1 MIFTPID
8 YDEAA
13 DWPLPLGPVI
23 WPAPRKIG
31 PVSRLLVGL
40 GLALAS
46 AILGMVR
53 A

>member
-1 MIFTPID
+1 MNSTFTPID

-13 DWPLPLGPVI
+13 DWPLPLGPV
-23 WPAPRKIG
+23 
-31 PVSRLLVGL
+31 SRLLEGL
-40 GLALAS
+40 GLVLAS